1 MALSLP
7 TSYQQVIIWGLAS
20 AIFLLVPLRV
30 VEAFMFDVVTACV
43 VATFS

>member
-7 TSYQQVIIWGLAS
+7 TSYQQVIIWGLAL

-30 VEAFMFDVVTACV
+30 VEAFMFDVVTARV
-43 VATFS
+43 VASFA